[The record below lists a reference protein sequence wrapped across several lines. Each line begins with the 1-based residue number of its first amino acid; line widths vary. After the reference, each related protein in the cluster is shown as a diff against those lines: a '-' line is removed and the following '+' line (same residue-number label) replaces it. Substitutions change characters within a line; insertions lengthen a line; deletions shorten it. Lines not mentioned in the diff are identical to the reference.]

1 MHARSGQLQG
11 IFGFLRP
18 LIHVRILVWSWS
30 VDKNDG
36 VDLRTAGKKSRGVI
50 KIRLSSK
57 HNEIE
62 SDTKQMQQKS
72 DSLGETKLNF
82 LEPRFYWSW
91 PEREVPKETPFA
103 VPKTAAVVASCG
115 FESDWR

>member
-1 MHARSGQLQG
+1 MCPKLDQRMEVIQASHLG
-11 IFGFLRP
+11 
-18 LIHVRILVWSWS
+18 HS
-30 VDKNDG
+30 V
-36 VDLRTAGKKSRGVI
+36 KKVEGVI

-82 LEPRFYWSW
+82 LEPRFYWS
-91 PEREVPKETPFA
+91 
-103 VPKTAAVVASCG
+103 
-115 FESDWR
+115 